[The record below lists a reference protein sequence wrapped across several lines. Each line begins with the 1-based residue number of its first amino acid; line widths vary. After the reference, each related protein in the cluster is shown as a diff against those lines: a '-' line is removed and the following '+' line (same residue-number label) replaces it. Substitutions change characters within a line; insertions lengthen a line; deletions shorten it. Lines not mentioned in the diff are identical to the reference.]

1 MIHFD
6 CFLDAVMD
14 EHKEN
19 DDDDDCYVTV
29 MPDDFDTPEPEST
42 TVLYSTQ
49 TELWSDQDA
58 STSKDQELNVITPQ
72 HFTSN
77 AKQTELWSDQGA
89 SSSKKL
95 QWNFVTPHNLK
106 YKKSTPLRSNNK
118 RLKSRTAEATKL
130 LNHKDQ
136 LTELQIKCLEQ
147 EFKINE
153 VKKRN
158 VILEE
163 QKLKLEIEKMLLEIE
178 VLKKKNKD
186 P

>member
-42 TVLYSTQ
+42 TVLYST
-49 TELWSDQDA
+49 
-58 STSKDQELNVITPQ
+58 
-72 HFTSN
+72 
-77 AKQTELWSDQGA
+77 QTELWSDQGA